1 MSNKNI
7 AYPKNPSRN
16 LKKKKMQ
23 NAKISLLFGLIKNC
37 TTDARDLLGR
47 MVMKHN
53 SQWGCLC
60 IVL

>member
-1 MSNKNI
+1 MSNKNT

-16 LKKKKMQ
+16 FLKMQ
-23 NAKISLLFGLIKNC
+23 DAKISLLFGLIKNC
-37 TTDARDLLGR
+37 TTEARDLLGR
-47 MVMKHN
+47 MVMKRN